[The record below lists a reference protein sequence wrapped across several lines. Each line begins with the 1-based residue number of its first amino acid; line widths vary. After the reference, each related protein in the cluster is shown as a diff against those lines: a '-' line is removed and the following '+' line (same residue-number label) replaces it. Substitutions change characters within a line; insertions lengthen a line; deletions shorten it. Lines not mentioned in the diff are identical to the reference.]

1 MESINKI
8 TCPNCGHQFNTE
20 QALAHEVE
28 HKLRNEFNQKF
39 KGLSAQKEQEM
50 QQKLAEALKLQ
61 SEKQKNIELELKK
74 RVQEEFET
82 QLKNSQEELEKKRKE
97 VFELKNKEL
106 ELLKKEQFLKEQQQ
120 TLELETQKKLIE
132 ERSKIEEAARKKAEE
147 QMQLSFKEKE
157 LKLEQLKEQ
166 IEVMKKK
173 AEQGSMQAQGEV
185 QELILEEMLKANFPF
200 DLISEVAKGVKG
212 ADVIQTVRN
221 MVGKTC
227 GSIIYESKRTKAF
240 SNEWIEKLKSDLRT
254 QKADIAII
262 VTETMPKEMEK
273 FGQRDGIWI
282 CTFTEVQGVASVLRE
297 SLIRIF
303 EVKSAQENKGD
314 KMQMLYDFLTGNEFK
329 QHMEAIVEGFS
340 SMQNGLEKE
349 KIQMQ
354 KIWNEREQ
362 QIKKVL
368 LNTSGMWGSIKGI
381 AGSSISEI
389 KLLEL
394 GES

>member
-1 MESINKI
+1 
-8 TCPNCGHQFNTE
+8 
-20 QALAHEVE
+20 
-28 HKLRNEFNQKF
+28 
-39 KGLSAQKEQEM
+39 
-50 QQKLAEALKLQ
+50 
-61 SEKQKNIELELKK
+61 
-74 RVQEEFET
+74 
-82 QLKNSQEELEKKRKE
+82 
-97 VFELKNKEL
+97 
-106 ELLKKEQFLKEQQQ
+106 
-120 TLELETQKKLIE
+120 
-132 ERSKIEEAARKKAEE
+132 
-147 QMQLSFKEKE
+147 
-157 LKLEQLKEQ
+157 
-166 IEVMKKK
+166 
-173 AEQGSMQAQGEV
+173 
-185 QELILEEMLKANFPF
+185 
-200 DLISEVAKGVKG
+200 
-212 ADVIQTVRN
+212 
-221 MVGKTC
+221 
-227 GSIIYESKRTKAF
+227 
-240 SNEWIEKLKSDLRT
+240 
-254 QKADIAII
+254 
-262 VTETMPKEMEK
+262 
-273 FGQRDGIWI
+273 
-282 CTFTEVQGVASVLRE
+282 VQGVASVLRE